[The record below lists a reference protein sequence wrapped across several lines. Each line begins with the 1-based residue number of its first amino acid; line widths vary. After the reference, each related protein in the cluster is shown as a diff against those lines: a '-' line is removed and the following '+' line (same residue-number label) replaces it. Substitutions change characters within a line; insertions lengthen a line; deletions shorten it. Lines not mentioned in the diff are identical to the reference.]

1 MLLRR
6 ELSEEPVKMRIRT
19 QWVWGGVSCL
29 SYKLPGNIKA
39 ANPEYHAL
47 RARMQNGKLQEIRLC
62 TGSAGR
68 DAPLCARE
76 LQRRG

>member
-47 RARMQNGKLQEIRLC
+47 RARMQNGKLQEISGFPCSKLH
-62 TGSAGR
+62 GR
-68 DAPLCARE
+68 
-76 LQRRG
+76 GNNNK